1 MFWVITRF
9 RISRLT
15 RFASGTHRRSVGGVA
30 LVAGIDSSTQSCKVV
45 ICDADSGAVVRS
57 ANAPHPDGTEI
68 DPQQWW
74 SALQAAV
81 TGAGGLDDVAA
92 VSVGAQQHGMV
103 CLDSAGTVVRNAL
116 LWNDTRSSAAADAL
130 VAELGAHE
138 WARRVG
144 VVPVAAITAAKL
156 RWLADHE
163 PAHAD
168 TTAAVCLPH
177 DWLTWRLSGS
187 DDITDLRTDRS
198 DASGTGYFS
207 SESGSYQLDLLELA
221 MRGRRPEVP
230 AVLAPSQP
238 AGSALTGAVLG
249 PGAGDNA
256 GAALGLGAGPGDCVV
271 SLGTSG
277 VVSAVAD
284 VAPHDPEGI
293 VAGFA
298 DATGRHLP
306 LVCTLNGAPVLAAV
320 ATMLGVDFAELDRLA
335 MSAPAG
341 AGGLTLIPYLEGERS
356 PNLPEATGALHGVT
370 TRNLNAAN
378 IARAAVEGL
387 LSSMTYCIERI
398 IAHGVDVKRIILVGG
413 GARSEAVRQIAPA
426 LWGVPVH
433 VPAAAEYVAL
443 GAARQAAWTL
453 SQDDSPP
460 VWSLGTTTTYTA
472 DPAPHVLDQYR
483 TAQPL
488 TLGQ

>member
-1 MFWVITRF
+1 M
-9 RISRLT
+9 
-15 RFASGTHRRSVGGVA
+15 A

-45 ICDADSGAVVRS
+45 ICDADTGAIVRS
-57 ANAPHPDGTEI
+57 ASSPHPDGTEI
-68 DPQQWW
+68 DPQLWW
-74 SALQAAV
+74 SALQAASSA
-81 TGAGGLDDVAA
+81 AGGLDDVAA

-103 CLDSAGTVVRNAL
+103 CLDSAGVVVRDAL
-116 LWNDTRSSAAADAL
+116 LWNDTRSAEAAADL
-130 VAELGAHE
+130 VAELGAQE
-138 WARRVG
+138 WAKRIG

-168 TTAAVCLPH
+168 ATAAVCLPH

-187 DDITDLRTDRS
+187 TDIGDLGTDRS

-207 SESGSYQLDLLELA
+207 SEAGAYQLDLLELA
-221 MRGRRPEVP
+221 MRGRRPAVP
-230 AVLAPSQP
+230 TVLGPSQQ
-238 AGSALTGAVLG
+238 AGQATTGAVLG

-277 VVSAVAD
+277 VVSAVGDA
-284 VAPHDPEGI
+284 APHDPDGI

-298 DATGRHLP
+298 DATGRQLP

-320 ATMLGVDFAELDRLA
+320 ATMLGVDFEKLDRLA
-335 MSAPAG
+335 LSAPAG
-341 AGGLTLIPYLEGERS
+341 AEGLTLVPYFDGERS
-356 PNLPEATGALHGVT
+356 PNLPEAAGALHGVT

-378 IARAAVEGL
+378 VARAALEGL
-387 LSSMTYCIERI
+387 LASMAYCIDRI
-398 IAHGVDVKRIILVGG
+398 TAHGVDVQRIILVGG
-413 GARSEAVRQIAPA
+413 GARSEAVRNIAPA
-426 LWGVPVH
+426 LWNAPVH
-433 VPAAAEYVAL
+433 VPTPAEYVAL

-460 VWSLGTTTTYTA
+460 PWSFGITSTFTA
-472 DPAPHVLDQYR
+472 EPTPQVLEQYHV
-483 TAQPL
+483 AQSL